1 MNLISDKK
9 KVLVIGAGVSGITTA
24 HVLSDQGY
32 QVEIQSE
39 LFPDDASADPEYAS
53 LFPSASVIPH
63 SVYHKDTTQLL
74 VNSLHA
80 FEQLK
85 LLNFPGVTVHK
96 HYELFHE
103 EAELPDYTSLMPG
116 FKPFNYFRKSFYPDH
131 PRYKATDG
139 WSFNCYF
146 ADWSSYFPALL
157 YHLREKGVTLTRK
170 KFEPGDLANAGT
182 DIIINCTGTGSVALF
197 NDDNDEVVA
206 GHLLKLTDAPL
217 LQDPDGRTVS
227 YNFTPGKE
235 VYANPEGDALDV
247 YCYPRTDGW
256 ILGGSRILGNL
267 TSGNNGSGQDDND
280 HLNLSGLK
288 LPLPIMKLNK
298 EIIEHTFSEEMKPEY
313 RKTGVLGFRFTRSE
327 INGLRLEA
335 EEEGDKLIIHN
346 YGHGGAGVTLSW
358 GCAAE
363 VLKILE
369 NYTA

>member
-9 KVLVIGAGVSGITTA
+9 NILVLGAGISGITTA

-32 QVEIQSE
+32 RVEIQSE
-39 LFPDDASADPEYAS
+39 FFPDDASADPEYAS
-53 LFPSASVIPH
+53 LYPSASVIPH
-63 SVYHKDTTQLL
+63 SVYHENTTQLL
-74 VNSLHA
+74 LNSLHA

-85 LLNFPGVTVHK
+85 HLNFPGVTVHK
-96 HYELFHE
+96 HFELFHE
-103 EAELPDYTSLMPG
+103 EADLPDYISLMPG
-116 FKPFNYFRKSFYPDH
+116 YKPFNYFRKEFYPDH

-157 YHLREKGVTLTRK
+157 FHLREKGIKLTRK
-170 KFEPGDLANAGT
+170 RIEPEDISKTTAE
-182 DIIINCTGTGSVALF
+182 IIINCTGTGSVSLF
-197 NDDNDEVVA
+197 GDKNDEVIA
-206 GHLLKLTDAPL
+206 GHLLKIEDAPI

-227 YNFTPGKE
+227 YNFTPGSD
-235 VYANPEGDALDV
+235 VYAGPDGEALDV

-256 ILGGSRILGNL
+256 ILGGSRIQGRLN
-267 TSGNNGSGQDDND
+267 SQHAEYRQQDDN
-280 HLNLSGLK
+280 HMNLSGIK
-288 LPLPIMKLNK
+288 LPLPIMKLNR

-313 RKTGVLGFRFTRSE
+313 RKTGVLGYRYTRSE
-327 INGLRLEA
+327 NTGLRLEA
-335 EEEGDKLIIHN
+335 EETADKLIIHN

-369 NYTA
+369 NKTG